1 MDFEKPLDCRKIRQ
15 GKNLMFGC
23 GTSFL
28 DLEKTLEIN
37 GIQYVIEQPKE
48 EIKEESKQELYVI
61 WSGNGAFPQMY
72 NSQNQG
78 LNQKEYLIINVKN
91 EFDIIHRTNSLKE
104 AEEEVKYLLKNLLT
118 EDTWILKNLW
128 IAERLDKVKI

>member
-72 NSQNQG
+72 NPQ
-78 LNQKEYLIINVKN
+78 
-91 EFDIIHRTNSLKE
+91 KE
-104 AEEEVKYLLKNLLT
+104 AEKVAESKAKEYQGKYFEVMK
-118 EDTWILKNLW
+118 
-128 IAERLDKVKI
+128 RVSKVKIETKVEWE